1 MCEVCN
7 AAGMVEPAATQMHGT
22 LFVAIVG
29 SVVGLGVVAAILL
42 GGVGPFTS
50 HVMAIGPVAEASVVV
65 NVEVLNEGTRE
76 GRARCELTAYDA
88 NDIPVARTVTLS
100 PAVPPRGL
108 GSVRRPDSGID
119 RRPGPGHGPLPMTPI
134 RWLLVA
140 IGIVVFV
147 VPRWPCRWSAR
158 SFRLPSR
165 TFPRRWRTRRCT
177 TWPRC

>member
-1 MCEVCN
+1 MSDDQGGLPAFGASGKCLKCGRPVNPEQTMCEVCN

-100 PAVPPRGL
+100 PAVPPGGSIPFDAQIPGL
-108 GSVRRPDSGID
+108 TADP
-119 RRPGPGHGPLPMTPI
+119 
-134 RWLLVA
+134 
-140 IGIVVFV
+140 
-147 VPRWPCRWSAR
+147 AR
-158 SFRLPSR
+158 VMVL
-165 TFPRRWRTRRCT
+165 CQ
-177 TWPRC
+177 